1 LSSIPSDSLATIGF
15 RLGPGH
21 ALRPPEQFDV
31 DIERTLLDAI
41 LAMPTDRRLAS
52 VLFSWVK
59 VHGNYVIVEKLRKL
73 SGRAPW
79 KSREE
84 LAWLV
89 AVSRWAVENGGN
101 KWRKLVTP
109 LPGPVYLYDQE
120 VSESAI
126 SRKGAVPWLEEV
138 GFRVPDGALRIRE
151 SDVMSPEEL
160 ASVNL
165 QYRNRYRY
173 GPSWRADIITAIES
187 GLGSPAEIARRVGC
201 SYEPAH
207 RVLRE
212 WKVATA
218 A

>member
-1 LSSIPSDSLATIGF
+1 LPSIPPNSLATIGF
-15 RLGPGH
+15 RVGGGRVLV
-21 ALRPPEQFDV
+21 PPEQFEV
-31 DIERTLLDAI
+31 DIEKTLLDVI
-41 LAMPTDRRLAS
+41 LEVPSDRRLAS
-52 VLFSWVK
+52 VLFTWVK

-73 SGRAPW
+73 AGTKPW
-79 KSREE
+79 KGRPE
-84 LAWLV
+84 LVWLV
-89 AVSRWAVENGGN
+89 AVARWAAECGGP
-101 KWRKLVTP
+101 KWKKLVTP
-109 LPGPVYLYDQE
+109 TKEPVFLFDRE
-120 VSESAI
+120 VTESAI
-126 SRKGAVPWLEEV
+126 ARKGAVPWLGEV
-138 GFRVPDGALRIRE
+138 GFRVPEGSLRIRE

-160 ASVNL
+160 ASVNT

-187 GLGSPAEIARRVGC
+187 GLDSPAAIARRVGC